1 MTALDKVFMI
11 EASVRLNFDNMLYIY
26 RSGYTRIPVY
36 EDDRRKVIGILFVKV
51 SAGPGLWFADER
63 AALQS
68 AFPFFR
74 GAFLLL
80 LRMPCGSGPRDAWV
94 VFCPLC
100 GLLGIFFASA

>member
-51 SAGPGLWFADER
+51 SAGPGLWFADEC
-63 AALQS
+63 AAL
-68 AFPFFR
+68 
-74 GAFLLL
+74 
-80 LRMPCGSGPRDAWV
+80 
-94 VFCPLC
+94 
-100 GLLGIFFASA
+100 